1 MKANVISRLA
11 TIATCPRGEFE
22 DDFESVNIKISEF
35 KKLNYYFSNL
45 PLEENIHFNSIII
58 PTKPL

>member
-1 MKANVISRLA
+1 MKAIVISRLA
-11 TIATCPRGEFE
+11 TFATCPRGEFE

-35 KKLNYYFSNL
+35 KKLSYYFSNL

>member
-1 MKANVISRLA
+1 MKAIVISRLA
-11 TIATCPRGEFE
+11 TFATCPRGEFE

-35 KKLNYYFSNL
+35 KKLSNL

-58 PTKPL
+58 LTKPL